1 MNRTILAG
9 LIGMMYR
16 APAGEGDGGAGGT
29 GAGGTGQQQQQTQVD
44 APGARAYLA
53 DFVSDPE
60 SLKTMP
66 DADVL
71 KLHGKVA
78 GSTQKHFATLS
89 EKQKQERLN
98 AAKDLKLE
106 APQGSKL
113 HQTDVERIAAYARS
127 QGLSVDEAKAM
138 LAENEK
144 AVTAHEARQIEAAN
158 EQRSKW
164 VTEWQADPALGG
176 EKLVTT
182 QKNIQRVIDRF
193 MPAPL
198 QAKLKESG
206 LGAYPD
212 FVRMLN
218 NVGAAMAEDGGI
230 NGGQGGGQGEV
241 SAADKLYGTKSQ

>member
-1 MNRTILAG
+1 MNRTTLAR

-16 APAGEGDGGAGGT
+16 APAGEGEGGT
-29 GAGGTGQQQQQTQVD
+29 GAAAAGANGAPGATQVD

-71 KLHGKVA
+71 KLHGKVS
-78 GSTQKHFATLS
+78 GSTQKHFATLA
-89 EKQKQERLN
+89 EKQKAARLE
-98 AAKDLKLE
+98 AAKGLKLE

-113 HQTDVERIAAYARS
+113 HQSDVERIAAYARE
-127 QGLSVDEAKAM
+127 QGLSVDEAKAV
-138 LAENEK
+138 LGENEK
-144 AVTAHEARQIEAAN
+144 AVTAFEARQIEAAN
-158 EQRSKW
+158 AQRAGW
-164 VTEWQADPALGG
+164 VKEWQADPALGG
-176 EKLVTT
+176 DKLVTT

-193 MPAPL
+193 MPEPL
-198 QAKLKESG
+198 QVKLKESG

-218 NVGAAMAEDGGI
+218 SIGASMAEDGGI
-230 NGGQGGGQGEV
+230 NGGHGGGQGEV